1 LLGIVAPLNVL
12 LTRTN
17 FRLFSQ
23 HPYSTFT
30 SSPSTPGTVAP
41 LKVLIS
47 GAGIAGLAAAC
58 WLSRIGCD
66 VTIVERSPKLRAS
79 GQQVG
84 LTGQGIVIMEMMG
97 IEDAVRAVR
106 CPEPGMRVINHQG
119 RSKAFFPVN
128 TSGKGLSPTRELEV
142 MRGDLVHILYEATK
156 SLKGV
161 NYVFDSRI
169 KSFTQDEEGSQ
180 ARKVHITFSD
190 GRQDDYD
197 VLIGA
202 DGIGSEARKLMLG
215 PSFPDPRRD
224 LGVHMAFFTA
234 PSREDDTY
242 DWTMCHIPGGKAI
255 MTRKDKLENIR
266 VYLAT
271 RVGGAALD
279 AAKPLAEQKAALAEL
294 FKGVE
299 GCQAERFAR
308 DLVES
313 PEADD
318 LNCQTVSQIRLPE
331 GAWSRGRVVL
341 LGDAAYCPAPIGG
354 GVATTAALVGAYV
367 LAGEIAKQWKKSEQS
382 PSTFNMEEAA
392 KKYER
397 IVRPFIMG
405 SSHVPSWMVR
415 LWLPETRL
423 GIRTLHAIAGLVQS
437 SGIDKFMGNSTTQ
450 EEPQKLEYPD
460 YFGLRAGR

>member
-1 LLGIVAPLNVL
+1 MP
-12 LTRTN
+12 
-17 FRLFSQ
+17 
-23 HPYSTFT
+23 
-30 SSPSTPGTVAP
+30 P
-41 LKVLIS
+41 LKVLIV
-47 GAGIAGLAAAC
+47 GAGIGGPAAAL

-66 VTIVERSPKLRAS
+66 ITIVERSPTLRAT
-79 GQQVG
+79 GQQID
-84 LTGQGIVIMEMMG
+84 LTGQGIVLLRMMG

-106 CPEPGMRVINHQG
+106 CPEPGMRVLDHLG

-161 NYVFDSRI
+161 KYIFDSHI
-169 KSFTQDEEGSQ
+169 DSFAQDDEGLP
-180 ARKVHITFSD
+180 AGKVHVTFSD

-202 DGIGSEARKLMLG
+202 DGTGSATRGLMLG

-242 DWTMCHIPGGKAI
+242 DWTVCHIPGGKAL
-255 MTRKDKLENIR
+255 MTRKDRPENIR

-271 RVGGAALD
+271 RTGRAALD
-279 AAKPLAEQKAALAEL
+279 AAKTPAEQKAVLAEL
-294 FKGVE
+294 FKGAE
-299 GCQAERFAR
+299 GCQSERFLR

-318 LNCQTVSQIRLPE
+318 LYCQALRQIRLPE

-367 LAGEIAKQWKKSEQS
+367 LAGEIAKQWKKNEES
-382 PSTFNMEEAA
+382 PGTFNMEEAA
-392 KKYER
+392 KEYER
-397 IVRPFIMG
+397 IVRPFITAN
-405 SSHVPSWMVR
+405 SQVSPWMMR
-415 LWLPETRL
+415 LWFPETRL
-423 GIRTLHAIAGLVQS
+423 GIRTFHAVAGLAAA
-437 SGIDKFMGNSTTQ
+437 SGIDKFVGSSTAQ
-450 EEPQKLEYPD
+450 EETQTLKYSD
-460 YFGLRAGR
+460 YFGLGSGR